1 MRWFWQAAPQVDEL
15 AQKTAVPA
23 VGPGDRQTESTENN
37 PMEAFAPHI
46 FALTDVGRVREH
58 NEDAYHVS
66 NDGNLFVVADGMG
79 GHEAG
84 EVAAA
89 LAIEAINEF
98 LPPERLSLAVEQG
111 DVGSL
116 LLEAVRDAD
125 NRVFEANRSR
135 DEGKEMG
142 CTLAVGYVSGSELVT
157 CHVGDV
163 RCYVSVGGTLRQI
176 TRDHSFVGAL
186 VEAGQLTPDEA
197 RIHPRKNEV
206 LQAIGMPSG
215 VVPDVNRVDLATGD
229 RILLCS
235 DGLWEALADQDI
247 QTILTS
253 DGTVR
258 QLATQLV
265 DRANGA
271 GGSDNITVVLFE
283 VGSLPEHQAVASED
297 NVAQVD
303 EEVEE

>member
-1 MRWFWQAAPQVDEL
+1 MRWFWQAAPRVDEL
-15 AQKTAVPA
+15 TQKTAVPA
-23 VGPGDRQTESTENN
+23 VASGDRKTESTENN

-98 LPPERLSLAVEQG
+98 LPPERLSLAVERAE
-111 DVGSL
+111 VGAL
-116 LLEAVRDAD
+116 LLDAVRDAD
-125 NRVFEANRSR
+125 HRVFEANRGR
-135 DEGKEMG
+135 EAGKEMG
-142 CTLAVGYVSGSELVT
+142 CTLAVGYVSGNQLVT

-163 RCYVSVGGTLRQI
+163 RCYVSANGLLRQI
-176 TRDHSFVGAL
+176 TADHSFVGAL
-186 VEAGQLTPDEA
+186 VQAGRLTPDEA
-197 RIHPRKNEV
+197 RVHPRKNEV

-235 DGLWEALADQDI
+235 DGLWEAISDQDI
-247 QTILTS
+247 ETILTS
-253 DGTVR
+253 DGTMR

-271 GGSDNITVVLFE
+271 GGSDNITAVLFE
-283 VGSLPEHQAVASED
+283 VEPLPEHQAVEPEANTGQLS
-297 NVAQVD
+297 